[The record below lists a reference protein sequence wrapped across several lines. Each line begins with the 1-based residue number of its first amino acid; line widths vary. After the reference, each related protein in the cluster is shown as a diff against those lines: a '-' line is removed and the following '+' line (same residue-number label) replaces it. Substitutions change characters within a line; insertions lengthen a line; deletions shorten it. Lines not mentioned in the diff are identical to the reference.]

1 MKNHNIILLLSP
13 EDSLK
18 TLTIDNLLYK
28 FNNKLGRLHIA
39 NLILNGRGLY
49 WGIDSQ
55 GRPQWNE
62 KEVGNVVAIITNF
75 EDKAILE
82 RLRYF
87 RQNGAI
93 VNGTIEI

>member
-1 MKNHNIILLLSP
+1 MKNHNIMLLLSP

-18 TLTIDNLLYK
+18 TLTINNLLYK
-28 FNNKLGRLHIA
+28 FNNKLGRLLA

-55 GRPQWNE
+55 ERLQWNE

-87 RQNGAI
+87 RQIGAI